1 MKKLSDRY
9 LPTWPML
16 LLLAAL
22 YGSGVIAV
30 IPGKAYPEPAFLSD
44 VIDYSIIFS
53 QGTLS
58 KVLAGIALAVEAV
71 IISMIESRVIYY
83 RSNFL
88 PLVYLCC
95 TVSNPYALCFSP
107 LHIATIFLTLHIYFC
122 INYRISDERAD
133 EGSIGFANLSLALA
147 ILAWPPVLWLTPFSL
162 IINPRDSQNRIG
174 YIATYVSALLA
185 SILIAAVIEYLFS
198 GIEASI
204 NLLSHIWEGCTT
216 IPQHTISLPLTR
228 IIMIAVIFT
237 GGIAILVNIM
247 KNFNKYCLARYQ
259 ALKLV
264 VLYTGP
270 ILLLALI
277 FRPFANAP
285 VGMIM
290 FVPLSILANDSLH
303 NHHSAKFTNLLIAT
317 AIIIAAAERIALLN

>member
-9 LPTWPML
+9 LPTWLML
-16 LLLAAL
+16 LLLTVF
-22 YGSGVIAV
+22 YGSGIIAV
-30 IPGKAYPEPAFLSD
+30 IPGKAYPEPAFLND
-44 VIDYSIIFS
+44 VIDYGIIFS
-53 QGTLS
+53 QGALS
-58 KVLAGIALAVEAV
+58 KVLAGVALAVEAV

-88 PLVYLCC
+88 PLIYLCC
-95 TVSNPYALCFSP
+95 SVSNPYALSFSP

-122 INYRISDERAD
+122 INYRISDERSD

-162 IINPRDSQNRIG
+162 IINQRGSQNKIG
-174 YIATYVSALLA
+174 YIATYVSSLIA

-198 GIEASI
+198 SIEASVS
-204 NLLSHIWEGCTT
+204 LLSHIWESCTT
-216 IPQHTISLPLTR
+216 IPHRTISLPLTR

-237 GGIAILVNIM
+237 GGIAVLVNIM
-247 KNFNKYCLARYQ
+247 KNFNNYGLTRYQ

-264 VLYTGP
+264 ILYTGP
-270 ILLLALI
+270 ILLIALI
-277 FRPFANAP
+277 FRPFVNAP
-285 VGMIM
+285 VGLIM

-303 NHHSAKFTNLLIAT
+303 NHHSAKFTKLLIAT
-317 AIIIAAAERIALLN
+317 AVVIAVAERIALLN